1 MSIRSDFETEKEQMR
16 KDLPL
21 GDIHDCGL
29 GNSIQSFID
38 HQVGKH
44 PDLPARF
51 VEILRATPDRLL
63 WLHER
68 LRAFESGLEMDEFP
82 VSRVKA
88 CLQVFK
94 DHKDNLMDLLPSSH
108 PEFGIEP
115 CPYKAVDDRRF
126 VNMDWVEWFIKVNP
140 DTNKSR
146 AIDQAGYATVRRL
159 FPTPESKKGISMWV
173 NAGPAPQERKGLMYF
188 PYEIIIERQISHR
201 V

>member
-1 MSIRSDFETEKEQMR
+1 MSVRTDYEAEKEQMR

-29 GNSIQSFID
+29 GNTIQGFID
-38 HQVGKH
+38 HEVDKY
-44 PDLPARF
+44 PDLPARL
-51 VEILRATPDRLL
+51 VEILRATPERLR

-68 LRAFESGLEMDEFP
+68 LRAFESGLGMHEFP
-82 VSRVKA
+82 ASRVKA

-94 DHKDNLMDLLPSSH
+94 DHEESMMHLLPSSH

-115 CPYKAVDDRRF
+115 TPFSAVDDRRF
-126 VNMDWVEWFIKVNP
+126 VNMDWVEWFMKVNP
-140 DTNKSR
+140 DTSKDR
-146 AIDQAGYATVRRL
+146 AINQAGYATVRRL

-173 NAGPAPQERKGLMYF
+173 NVGPAPQEREGLMYF
-188 PYEIIIERQISHR
+188 PYEIIVERQISHR